1 MTEEG
6 KAKEFVEALRETLL
20 SQATSKSERERQKDP
35 NIAVL
40 RRARVRRHL
49 AKMDGLRFNPNLSDE
64 DFWKIAAMKPFHAG
78 KRASAVDERVPHML
92 KKYLGDREALDS
104 KEWNEGG
111 KKFEK
116 FLKDS
121 ENYRHKP
128 ALKKVIRAARR
139 INEWKRV
146 NNRSIIDFYTYRRGD
161 ISTPEALRQI
171 HEHLQ
176 GDLRFG
182 AVTIFHL
189 MTELGFEV
197 VKPDRVL
204 NRSTVRMGWINGYE
218 KNGARYPLDPDIT
231 TKRATSLGSD
241 ADFLWAL
248 QGVYRDISEAS
259 GVSMRSLDY
268 IVVKLGQEPDE
279 RGGFARTVCHAR
291 KPLCQL
297 CSVKPMCAYGR
308 KQ

>member
-1 MTEEG
+1 MIEQGRE
-6 KAKEFVEALRETLL
+6 KEFAAAMRETLL
-20 SQATSKSERERQKDP
+20 TQATTKSEREKQKDP
-35 NIAVL
+35 KIAGA
-40 RRARVRRHL
+40 RRARVRRYL
-49 AKMDGLRFNPNLSDE
+49 ANMDGLRFNPNLSDD
-64 DFWKIAAMKPFHAG
+64 DFWKIAAMKPFYAG

-111 KKFEK
+111 KWFEK

-121 ENYRHKP
+121 RNYRHKP

-146 NNRSIIDFYTYRRGD
+146 NDRSILDFYTYRRGD
-161 ISTPEALRQI
+161 VSTPEAMRKI

-189 MTELGFEV
+189 MTELGFQV

-204 NRSTVRMGWINGYE
+204 NRSTVRMGWMKGYD

-231 TKRATSLGSD
+231 TKRATALGSD
-241 ADFLWAL
+241 ADFMWAL
-248 QGVYRDISEAS
+248 QSVYRDISEAS

-279 RGGFARTVCHAR
+279 KGGYARTVCHAK
-291 KPLCQL
+291 KPLCHL
-297 CSVKPMCAYGR
+297 CSVKPMCAFGSKR
-308 KQ
+308 

>member
-1 MTEEG
+1 MIEQGKEKAVVEG
-6 KAKEFVEALRETLL
+6 LRETLL
-20 SQATSKSERERQKDP
+20 SQATSKSERERQRDSK
-35 NIAVL
+35 IAAV

-49 AKMDGLRFNPNLSDE
+49 AKMDGLSFDPNLSDDE
-64 DFWKIAAMKPFHAG
+64 FWKITATKPFYAG

-111 KKFEK
+111 KRFEK
-116 FLKDS
+116 FLKDA

-146 NNRSIIDFYTYRRGD
+146 NERSILDFYTYRRGD
-161 ISTPEALRQI
+161 VSTPEALRLI
-171 HEHLQ
+171 HQHLQ

-189 MTELGFEV
+189 MTELGFQV

-204 NRSTVRMGWINGYE
+204 NRSTVRMGWMNGYD

-231 TKRATSLGSD
+231 TRRATSLGND
-241 ADFLWAL
+241 ADFMWAL
-248 QGVYRDISEAS
+248 QGVYRDISEVS

-279 RGGFARTVCHAR
+279 KGGFARTVCHAK
-291 KPLCQL
+291 KPLCRL
-297 CSVKPMCAYGR
+297 CSVKPMCAYGKR
-308 KQ
+308 Q

>member
-1 MTEEG
+1 MIERGELRG
-6 KAKEFVEALRETLL
+6 FVTGLRETLL
-20 SQATSKSERERQKDP
+20 SQATSKSDREKQKDP
-35 NIAVL
+35 KIAG
-40 RRARVRRHL
+40 VRRSRVKRYL
-49 AKMDGLRFNPNLSDE
+49 AKMDGLHFNPNLSDE
-64 DFWKIAAMKPFHAG
+64 DFWKIAAMKPFYAG

-111 KKFEK
+111 KRFEK

-121 ENYRHKP
+121 GNYRHKP

-146 NNRSIIDFYTYRRGD
+146 NDRSILDFYTYRRGD
-161 ISTPEALRQI
+161 VSTPEAMRQI

-189 MTELGFEV
+189 MTELGFQV

-204 NRSTVRMGWINGYE
+204 NRSTVRMGWMNGYD
-218 KNGARYPLDPDIT
+218 KNGARYQLDPDIT

-241 ADFLWAL
+241 ADFMWAL

-279 RGGFARTVCHAR
+279 KGGFARTVCHAK
-291 KPLCQL
+291 KPLCHL
-297 CSVKPMCAYGR
+297 CSVKPMCAYGSKR
-308 KQ
+308 

>member
-1 MTEEG
+1 MIEQGSWDEI
-6 KAKEFVEALRETLL
+6 AKALRETLL

-64 DFWKIAAMKPFHAG
+64 DFWKIAAMKPFYAG

-111 KKFEK
+111 KKFVK

-279 RGGFARTVCHAR
+279 KGGFARTVCHAK
-291 KPLCQL
+291 KPLCHL
-297 CSVKPMCAYGR
+297 CSVKPMCAYGS

>member
-1 MTEEG
+1 MIEQG
-6 KAKEFVEALRETLL
+6 KEKEFVEALQSTLIL
-20 SQATSKSERERQKDP
+20 QATSKSDRESKKDP
-35 NIAVL
+35 SVAP
-40 RRARVRRHL
+40 RRRSRVKRHL
-49 AKMDGLRFNPNLSDE
+49 AKIGKLQFDPNLSDE
-64 DFWKIAAMKPFHAG
+64 HFWKIAAMKPFYAG
-78 KRASAVDERVPHML
+78 KRASAVDKRVPHML

-104 KEWNEGG
+104 KEWDEGG
-111 KKFEK
+111 KKFQK
-116 FLKDS
+116 FLRDS
-121 ENYRHKP
+121 GNYRHKP

-146 NNRSIIDFYTYRRGD
+146 NNRSILDFYTYRRGD
-161 ISTPEALRQI
+161 VSTPEALRQI

-189 MTELGFEV
+189 MTELGFQV

-204 NRSTVRMGWINGYE
+204 NRSTVRMGLIDGYE
-218 KNGARYPLDPDIT
+218 RNGARYPLDPDIT
-231 TKRATSLGSD
+231 TKSATSLGNV
-241 ADFLWAL
+241 AEFMWAL

-279 RGGFARTVCHAR
+279 KNGFARTICR
-291 KPLCQL
+291 SSKPLCEL
-297 CSVKPMCAYGR
+297 CSVKPMCAYGSKR
-308 KQ
+308 

>member
-1 MTEEG
+1 MIEQG
-6 KAKEFVEALRETLL
+6 KAKEFVEALRDTLL
-20 SQATSKSERERQKDP
+20 SQATSKSDRERQKDP
-35 NIAVL
+35 KIAGV

-49 AKMDGLRFNPNLSDE
+49 AVMDGLQFNPNLSDDE
-64 DFWKIAAMKPFHAG
+64 FWQIAAMKPFHAG

-92 KKYLGDREALDS
+92 KKYLGDRAALDS

-111 KKFEK
+111 KRFEK
-116 FLKDS
+116 FLRDS
-121 ENYRHKP
+121 GNYRHKP

-146 NNRSIIDFYTYRRGD
+146 NDRSIIDFYTYRRGD
-161 ISTPEALRQI
+161 VSTPEAMRQI

-189 MTELGFEV
+189 MTELGFQV

-204 NRSTVRMGWINGYE
+204 NRSTVRMGWIDGYQ
-218 KNGARYPLDPDIT
+218 KNGATYPLTPDIT
-231 TKRATSLGSD
+231 TKRATSLGNE
-241 ADFLWAL
+241 AEFMWAL
-248 QGVYRDISEAS
+248 QGVYRDISEAT

-268 IVVKLGQEPDE
+268 IIVKLGQEPDE
-279 RGGFARTVCHAR
+279 KSGFARTICHST
-291 KPLCQL
+291 KPQCHL
-297 CSVKPMCAYGR
+297 CSAKQMCAYGSKR
-308 KQ
+308 

>member
-1 MTEEG
+1 MIERGELKG
-6 KAKEFVEALRETLL
+6 FVTGLRETLL
-20 SQATSKSERERQKDP
+20 SQATSKSEREKQKDP
-35 NIAVL
+35 KIAGA
-40 RRARVRRHL
+40 RRSRVKRYL
-49 AKMDGLRFNPNLSDE
+49 AKMDGLHFNPNLSDE
-64 DFWKIAAMKPFHAG
+64 DFWKIAAMKPFYAG

-111 KKFEK
+111 KRFEK

-121 ENYRHKP
+121 GNYRHKP

-146 NNRSIIDFYTYRRGD
+146 NDRSILDFYTYRRGD
-161 ISTPEALRQI
+161 VSTPEAMRQI

-189 MTELGFEV
+189 MTELGFQV

-204 NRSTVRMGWINGYE
+204 NRSTVRMGWMNGYD

-231 TKRATSLGSD
+231 TRRATSLGND
-241 ADFLWAL
+241 ADFMWAL
-248 QGVYRDISEAS
+248 QGVYRDISEVS

-279 RGGFARTVCHAR
+279 KGGFARTVCHAK
-291 KPLCQL
+291 KPLCRL
-297 CSVKPMCAYGR
+297 CSVKPMCAYGKR
-308 KQ
+308 Q